1 MTDETNNN
9 NTNDNNDDRKKREEA
24 RRKKK
29 QQINRKKQIDAAN
42 KRNEEYLKEESE
54 YYKKQDPNAKVFN
67 RDGQEVADDG
77 SIIVDDSPITG
88 PVIEPAEGDMET
100 DQFGNPVEE
109 EDDYRYE
116 TNIKQEGS
124 LRPEP
129 ELNLVEQAGKL
140 AGTIFSIPDEIDK
153 RVGVGEFNVYNLRQQ
168 LKKLFTLG
176 LSEKYVIASLLG
188 EILVPDSIDLAM
200 LGVGYVPRRIW
211 KTIKAG
217 KEGMD
222 TLRKYLKSRA
232 AKKGLKLQSDGFMME
247 RVSRATGR
255 PFDELANES
264 GLMMA
269 IKTDN
274 VEDWG
279 QESLKR
285 LKAGEKLT
293 DDEMTAA
300 YRAAMYD
307 MPETKLKQG
316 ELDLK
321 GVKAKDEPPLYNKK
335 ALERMNM
342 TEEEAKLFSTELD
355 FGKIPRDDKAA
366 LQSRLYGPAHFNNT
380 KRYLFDKYLGYY
392 ARVKNNIITNGRI
405 DKRFFD
411 PKYKGIP
418 LNTNLDPKNFKI
430 ESHHIN
436 PLASAMPLYD
446 GATMTEID
454 KVVDI
459 LMKEGVMSGNNPLNL
474 MAIPRSVHEVGH
486 RYIDDF
492 LKKDFGGT
500 YFLKRYKTSAER
512 YDAARKY
519 AKIIKNSEKAILDAY
534 FQHWLLFGKVIPD
547 EILVSALQRVPLFS
561 RYNLKTMQ
569 DIIREA
575 GTDKKALEQITVLT
589 RNDGKKVIRK
599 GRTLSEKEAAME
611 DLKELYRQKRNLPKE
626 TQGRF
631 KGSTFT
637 SMRKE
642 EADIDKQI
650 DMIEKAYKMGKYK
663 YLQRTIEGLKPE
675 I

>member
-9 NTNDNNDDRKKREEA
+9 NNNEDRKKRDEA

-29 QQINRKKQIDAAN
+29 QEINRKKQVDAAN
-42 KRNEEYLKEESE
+42 KRNEEYLKKESE

-67 RDGQEVADDG
+67 KDGQEVADDG

-100 DQFGNPVEE
+100 DQFGTPVEE

-116 TNIKQEGS
+116 TNIKQESS

-129 ELNLVEQAGKL
+129 ELNLMEQAGKL
-140 AGTIFSIPDEIDK
+140 ANTIFSIPDEIDK
-153 RVGVGEFNVYNLRQQ
+153 RVGVGEFNVYNARQQ
-168 LKKLFTLG
+168 LKKAFTLG
-176 LSEKYVIASLLG
+176 LSEKYVIAALLG
-188 EILVPDSIDLAM
+188 EVLVPDSIDLAT
-200 LGVGYVPRRIW
+200 LGLGYVPRRIW
-211 KTIKAG
+211 KTIAAG
-217 KEGMD
+217 ADGMKV
-222 TLRKYLKSRA
+222 LRKYLKSRA
-232 AKKGLKLQSDGFMME
+232 AKNGLKLQSDSFMVE

-342 TEEEAKLFSTELD
+342 TEDEAKLFSTELD

-418 LNTNLDPKNFKI
+418 LNTNVDPKNFKI

-500 YFLKRYKTSAER
+500 YFLKRYKTSEER
-512 YDAARKY
+512 FEAARKY

-547 EILVSALQRVPLFS
+547 EVLVSALQRVPLFS

>member
-9 NTNDNNDDRKKREEA
+9 NNEDRKKREEA

-29 QQINRKKQIDAAN
+29 QEINRKKQIDAAN
-42 KRNEEYLKEESE
+42 KRNEEYLKKESE

-67 RDGQEVADDG
+67 KDGQEVADDG

-168 LKKLFTLG
+168 LKKAFTLG

-211 KTIKAG
+211 KAINASAD
-217 KEGMD
+217 GMNV
-222 TLRKYLKSRA
+222 LRKYLKSRA
-232 AKKGLKLQSDGFMME
+232 AKKGLKLQSDSFMME

-269 IKTDN
+269 IKPDN

-279 QESLKR
+279 QESLRR

-307 MPETKLKQG
+307 MPETRLKQG

-342 TEEEAKLFSTELD
+342 TEDEAKLFSTELD
-355 FGKIPRDDKAA
+355 FNKIPRDDKAA

-500 YFLKRYKTSAER
+500 YFLRTYKTSEER
-512 YDAARKY
+512 FEAARKY

-547 EILVSALQRVPLFS
+547 EVLVSALQRVPLFS

-589 RNDGKKVIRK
+589 RNDGKKFIKK

-650 DMIEKAYKMGKYK
+650 DMIEKAYKLGKYK

>member
-9 NTNDNNDDRKKREEA
+9 NNNEDRKKRDEA

-29 QQINRKKQIDAAN
+29 QEINRKKQVDAAN
-42 KRNEEYLKEESE
+42 KRNEEYLKKESE

-67 RDGQEVADDG
+67 KDWQEVADDG

-100 DQFGNPVEE
+100 DQVGTPVEE

-116 TNIKQEGS
+116 TNIKQESS

-129 ELNLVEQAGKL
+129 ELNLMEQAGKL
-140 AGTIFSIPDEIDK
+140 ANTIFSIPDEIDK
-153 RVGVGEFNVYNLRQQ
+153 RVGVGEFNVYNARQQ
-168 LKKLFTLG
+168 LKKAFTLG
-176 LSEKYVIASLLG
+176 LSEKYVVAALLG
-188 EILVPDSIDLAM
+188 EILVPDSIDLAT
-200 LGVGYVPRRIW
+200 LGLGYVPRRIW
-211 KTIKAG
+211 KTIAAG
-217 KEGMD
+217 ADGMKV
-222 TLRKYLKSRA
+222 LRKYLKSRA
-232 AKKGLKLQSDGFMME
+232 AKNGLKLQSDSFMVE

-342 TEEEAKLFSTELD
+342 TEDEAKLFSTELD

-392 ARVKNNIITNGRI
+392 ARIKNNIITNGRI

-500 YFLKRYKTSAER
+500 YFLKRYKTSEER
-512 YDAARKY
+512 FEAARKY

>member
-9 NTNDNNDDRKKREEA
+9 NNNEDRQKRDEA

-29 QQINRKKQIDAAN
+29 QQINRKKQQDAAN
-42 KRNEEYLKEESE
+42 KRNEEYLKKESE

-100 DQFGNPVEE
+100 DQFGTPVEE

-116 TNIKQEGS
+116 TNIKQESS

-129 ELNLVEQAGKL
+129 ELNLVEQAGRL
-140 AGTIFSIPDEIDK
+140 ANTIFSIPDAIDK
-153 RVGVGEFNVYNLRQQ
+153 RVGVGEFNVYNARQQ

-176 LSEKYVIASLLG
+176 LSEKYVVAALLG
-188 EILVPDSIDLAM
+188 EILVPDTIDLAT
-200 LGVGYVPRRIW
+200 LGLGYVPRRIW
-211 KTIKAG
+211 KTIAAG
-217 KEGMD
+217 ADGMKV
-222 TLRKYLKSRA
+222 LRKYLKSRA
-232 AKKGLKLQSDGFMME
+232 AKNGLQLQSDGFMME

-269 IKTDN
+269 IKPDN

-307 MPETKLKQG
+307 MPETRLKQG

-342 TEEEAKLFSTELD
+342 TEDEAKLFSTELD

-392 ARVKNNIITNGRI
+392 ARIKNNIITNGRI

-500 YFLKRYKTSAER
+500 YFLRTYKTSEER
-512 YDAARKY
+512 FEAARKY

-547 EILVSALQRVPLFS
+547 EVLVSALQRVPLFS

>member
-1 MTDETNNN
+1 MTEDE
-9 NTNDNNDDRKKREEA
+9 RQ
-24 RRKKK
+24 KKK
-29 QQINRKKQIDAAN
+29 KELKKQVRKTPKQRIAEQTAKDPKMQGGSPGTVFDPTKEIAA
-42 KRNEEYLKEESE
+42 
-54 YYKKQDPNAKVFN
+54 
-67 RDGQEVADDG
+67 DG
-77 SIIVDDSPITG
+77 SPFQPDPTQEEIQ
-88 PVIEPAEGDMET
+88 EGLQDQDMEQG
-100 DQFGNPVEE
+100 DFLADPEE
-109 EDDYRYE
+109 EDDYKYE
-116 TNIKQEGS
+116 TNIKQESS

-129 ELNLVEQAGKL
+129 ELNLMEQAGKL
-140 AGTIFSIPDEIDK
+140 ANTIFSIPDEIDK
-153 RVGVGEFNVYNLRQQ
+153 RVGVGEFNVYNARQQ
-168 LKKLFTLG
+168 LKKAFTLG
-176 LSEKYVIASLLG
+176 LSEKYVIAALLG
-188 EILVPDSIDLAM
+188 EVLVPDSIDLAT
-200 LGVGYVPRRIW
+200 LGLGYVPRRIW
-211 KTIKAG
+211 KTIAAG
-217 KEGMD
+217 ADGMKV
-222 TLRKYLKSRA
+222 LRKYLKSRA
-232 AKKGLKLQSDGFMME
+232 AKNGLKLQSDSFMIE

-321 GVKAKDEPPLYNKK
+321 GMKVKEEPPLYNKR
-335 ALERMNM
+335 ALKRMNM
-342 TEEEAKLFSTELD
+342 TEDEAKLFSTELD

-418 LNTNLDPKNFKI
+418 LNTNVDPKNFKI

-474 MAIPRSVHEVGH
+474 MAIPRSVHDVGH

-500 YFLKRYKTSAER
+500 YFLKRYKTSEER
-512 YDAARKY
+512 FEAARKY

-547 EILVSALQRVPLFS
+547 DVLVSALQRVPLFS

-589 RNDGKKVIRK
+589 RNDGKKIIRK

-650 DMIEKAYKMGKYK
+650 DMIEKAYKIGKYK

>member
-9 NTNDNNDDRKKREEA
+9 NSNDNNEDRKKREEA

-29 QQINRKKQIDAAN
+29 QQINRKKQQDAAN

-100 DQFGNPVEE
+100 DQFGTPVEE

-116 TNIKQEGS
+116 TNIKQESS

-129 ELNLVEQAGKL
+129 ELNLVEQAGRL
-140 AGTIFSIPDEIDK
+140 ANTIFSIPDAIDK
-153 RVGVGEFNVYNLRQQ
+153 RVGVGEFNVYNARQQ

-176 LSEKYVIASLLG
+176 LSEKYVVAALLG
-188 EILVPDSIDLAM
+188 EILVPDTIDLAT
-200 LGVGYVPRRIW
+200 LGLGYVPRRIW
-211 KTIKAG
+211 KTIAAG
-217 KEGMD
+217 ADGMKV
-222 TLRKYLKSRA
+222 LRKYLKSRA
-232 AKKGLKLQSDGFMME
+232 AKNGLQLQSDGFMME

-269 IKTDN
+269 IKPDN

-307 MPETKLKQG
+307 MPETRLKQG

-342 TEEEAKLFSTELD
+342 TEDEAKLFSTELD

-392 ARVKNNIITNGRI
+392 ARIKNNIITNGRI

-500 YFLKRYKTSAER
+500 FFLKRYKTSEER
-512 YDAARKY
+512 FEAARKY

-547 EILVSALQRVPLFS
+547 EVLVSALQRVPLFS

>member
-9 NTNDNNDDRKKREEA
+9 NNEDRKKREEA

-29 QQINRKKQIDAAN
+29 QEINRKKQIDAAN
-42 KRNEEYLKEESE
+42 KRNEEYLKKESE

-67 RDGQEVADDG
+67 KDGQEVADDG

-168 LKKLFTLG
+168 LKKAFTLG

-211 KTIKAG
+211 KAINASAD
-217 KEGMD
+217 GMNV
-222 TLRKYLKSRA
+222 LRKYLKSRA
-232 AKKGLKLQSDGFMME
+232 AKKGLKLQSDSFMME

-269 IKTDN
+269 IKPDN

-279 QESLKR
+279 QESLRR

-307 MPETKLKQG
+307 MPETRLKQG

-342 TEEEAKLFSTELD
+342 TEDEAKLFSTELD
-355 FGKIPRDDKAA
+355 FNKIPRDDKAA

-500 YFLKRYKTSAER
+500 YFLRTYKTSEER
-512 YDAARKY
+512 FEAARKY

-547 EILVSALQRVPLFS
+547 EVLVSALQRVPLFS

-626 TQGRF
+626 QSGRF
-631 KGSTFT
+631 KGSTYT

>member
-9 NTNDNNDDRKKREEA
+9 NNNEDRQKRDEA

-29 QQINRKKQIDAAN
+29 QQINRKKQQDAAN
-42 KRNEEYLKEESE
+42 KRNEEYLKKESE

-100 DQFGNPVEE
+100 DQFGTPVEE

-116 TNIKQEGS
+116 TNIKQESS

-129 ELNLVEQAGKL
+129 ELNLVEQAGRL
-140 AGTIFSIPDEIDK
+140 ANTIFSIPDAIDK
-153 RVGVGEFNVYNLRQQ
+153 RVGVGEFNVYNARQQ

-176 LSEKYVIASLLG
+176 LSEKYVVAALLG
-188 EILVPDSIDLAM
+188 EILVPDTIDLAT
-200 LGVGYVPRRIW
+200 LGLGYVPRRIW
-211 KTIKAG
+211 KTIAAG
-217 KEGMD
+217 ADGMKV
-222 TLRKYLKSRA
+222 LRKYLKSRA
-232 AKKGLKLQSDGFMME
+232 AKNGLQLQSDGFMME

-269 IKTDN
+269 IKPDN

-307 MPETKLKQG
+307 MPETRLKQG

-342 TEEEAKLFSTELD
+342 TEDEAKLFSTELD

-392 ARVKNNIITNGRI
+392 ARIKNNIITNGRI

-500 YFLKRYKTSAER
+500 YFLRTYKTSEER
-512 YDAARKY
+512 FEAARKY

-547 EILVSALQRVPLFS
+547 EVLVSALQRVPLFS

-589 RNDGKKVIRK
+589 RNDGKKFIKK

>member
-9 NTNDNNDDRKKREEA
+9 NNNEDRKKRDEA

-29 QQINRKKQIDAAN
+29 QEINRKKQVDAAN
-42 KRNEEYLKEESE
+42 KRNEEYLKKESE

-67 RDGQEVADDG
+67 KDGQEVADDG
-77 SIIVDDSPITG
+77 SIIVDDSPLTG

-109 EDDYRYE
+109 EDDYKYE
-116 TNIKQEGS
+116 TNIKQESS

-129 ELNLVEQAGKL
+129 ELNLMEQAGKL
-140 AGTIFSIPDEIDK
+140 ANTIFSIPDEIDK
-153 RVGVGEFNVYNLRQQ
+153 RVGVGEFNVYNARQQ
-168 LKKLFTLG
+168 LKKAFTLG
-176 LSEKYVIASLLG
+176 LSEKYVVAALLG
-188 EILVPDSIDLAM
+188 EILVPDSIDLAT
-200 LGVGYVPRRIW
+200 LGLGYVPRRIW
-211 KTIKAG
+211 KTIAAG
-217 KEGMD
+217 ADGMKV
-222 TLRKYLKSRA
+222 LRKYLKSRA
-232 AKKGLKLQSDGFMME
+232 AKNGLKLQSDSFMVE

-342 TEEEAKLFSTELD
+342 TEDEAKLFSTELD

-392 ARVKNNIITNGRI
+392 ARIKNNIITNGRI

-500 YFLKRYKTSAER
+500 YFLKRYKTSEER
-512 YDAARKY
+512 FEAARKY

>member
-9 NTNDNNDDRKKREEA
+9 NNNEDRQKRDEA

-29 QQINRKKQIDAAN
+29 QQINRKKQQDAAN
-42 KRNEEYLKEESE
+42 KRNEEYLKKESE

-100 DQFGNPVEE
+100 DQFGTPVEE

-116 TNIKQEGS
+116 TNIKQESS

-129 ELNLVEQAGKL
+129 ELNLVEQAGRL
-140 AGTIFSIPDEIDK
+140 ANTIFSIPDAIDK
-153 RVGVGEFNVYNLRQQ
+153 RVGVGEFNVYNARQQ

-176 LSEKYVIASLLG
+176 LSEKYVVAALLG
-188 EILVPDSIDLAM
+188 EILVPDTIDLAT
-200 LGVGYVPRRIW
+200 LGLGYVPRRIW
-211 KTIKAG
+211 KTIAAG
-217 KEGMD
+217 ADGMKV
-222 TLRKYLKSRA
+222 LRKYLKSRA
-232 AKKGLKLQSDGFMME
+232 AKNGLQLQSDGFMME

-269 IKTDN
+269 IKPDN

-307 MPETKLKQG
+307 MPETRLKQG

-342 TEEEAKLFSTELD
+342 TEDEAKLFSTELD

-392 ARVKNNIITNGRI
+392 ARIKNNIITNGRI

-500 YFLKRYKTSAER
+500 FFLKRYKTSEER
-512 YDAARKY
+512 FEAARKY

-547 EILVSALQRVPLFS
+547 EVLVSALQRVPLFS

>member
-1 MTDETNNN
+1 MKIADVAIIH
-9 NTNDNNDDRKKREEA
+9 DPAIPMKRP
-24 RRKKK
+24 KKK
-29 QQINRKKQIDAAN
+29 QEINRKKQIDAAN
-42 KRNEEYLKEESE
+42 KRNEEYLKKESE

-67 RDGQEVADDG
+67 KDGQEVADDG

-168 LKKLFTLG
+168 LKKAFTLG

-211 KTIKAG
+211 KAINASAD
-217 KEGMD
+217 GMNV
-222 TLRKYLKSRA
+222 LRKYLKSRA
-232 AKKGLKLQSDGFMME
+232 AKKGLKLQSDSFMME

-269 IKTDN
+269 IKPDN

-279 QESLKR
+279 QESLRR

-307 MPETKLKQG
+307 MPETRLKQG

-342 TEEEAKLFSTELD
+342 TEDEAKLFSTELD
-355 FGKIPRDDKAA
+355 FNKIPRDDKAA

-500 YFLKRYKTSAER
+500 YFLRTYKTSEER
-512 YDAARKY
+512 FEAARKY

-547 EILVSALQRVPLFS
+547 EVLVSALQRVPLFS

-589 RNDGKKVIRK
+589 RNDGKKFIKK

-626 TQGRF
+626 QSGRF
-631 KGSTFT
+631 KGSTYT

-650 DMIEKAYKMGKYK
+650 DMIEKAYKLGKYK

>member
-9 NTNDNNDDRKKREEA
+9 NNNEDRQKRDEA

-29 QQINRKKQIDAAN
+29 QQINRKKQQDAAN
-42 KRNEEYLKEESE
+42 KRNEEYLKKESE

-100 DQFGNPVEE
+100 DQFGTPVEE

-116 TNIKQEGS
+116 TNIKQESS

-129 ELNLVEQAGKL
+129 ELNLVEQAGRL
-140 AGTIFSIPDEIDK
+140 ANTIFSIPDAIDK
-153 RVGVGEFNVYNLRQQ
+153 RVGVGEFNVYNARQQ

-176 LSEKYVIASLLG
+176 LSEKYVVAALLG
-188 EILVPDSIDLAM
+188 EILVPDTIDLAT
-200 LGVGYVPRRIW
+200 LGLGYVPRRIW
-211 KTIKAG
+211 KTIAAG
-217 KEGMD
+217 ADGMKV
-222 TLRKYLKSRA
+222 LRKYLKSRA
-232 AKKGLKLQSDGFMME
+232 AKNGLQLQSDGFMME

-269 IKTDN
+269 IKPDN

-307 MPETKLKQG
+307 MPETRLKQG

-342 TEEEAKLFSTELD
+342 TEDEAKLFSTELD
-355 FGKIPRDDKAA
+355 FNKIPRDDKAA

-500 YFLKRYKTSAER
+500 YFLRTYKTSEER
-512 YDAARKY
+512 FEAARKY

-547 EILVSALQRVPLFS
+547 EVLVSALQRVPLFS

-626 TQGRF
+626 QSGRF
-631 KGSTFT
+631 KGSTYT

>member
-9 NTNDNNDDRKKREEA
+9 NNNEDRQKRDEA

-29 QQINRKKQIDAAN
+29 QQINRKKQQDAAN
-42 KRNEEYLKEESE
+42 KRNEEYLKKESE

-100 DQFGNPVEE
+100 DQFGTPVEE

-116 TNIKQEGS
+116 TNIKQESS

-129 ELNLVEQAGKL
+129 ELNLVEQAGRL
-140 AGTIFSIPDEIDK
+140 ANTIFSIPDAIDK
-153 RVGVGEFNVYNLRQQ
+153 RVGVGEFNVYNARQQ

-176 LSEKYVIASLLG
+176 LSEKYVVAALLG
-188 EILVPDSIDLAM
+188 EILVPDTIDLAT
-200 LGVGYVPRRIW
+200 LGLGYVPRRIW
-211 KTIKAG
+211 KTIAAG
-217 KEGMD
+217 ADGMKV
-222 TLRKYLKSRA
+222 LRKYLKSRA
-232 AKKGLKLQSDGFMME
+232 AKNGLQLQSDGFMME

-269 IKTDN
+269 IKPDN

-307 MPETKLKQG
+307 MPETRLKQG

-342 TEEEAKLFSTELD
+342 TEDEAKLFSTELD

-392 ARVKNNIITNGRI
+392 ARIKNNIITNGRI

-500 YFLKRYKTSAER
+500 FFLKRYKTSEER
-512 YDAARKY
+512 FEAARKY

-547 EILVSALQRVPLFS
+547 EVLVSALQRVPLFS

-626 TQGRF
+626 QSGRF
-631 KGSTFT
+631 KGSTYT

>member
-9 NTNDNNDDRKKREEA
+9 NNNEDRKKRDEA

-29 QQINRKKQIDAAN
+29 QEINRKKQVDAAN
-42 KRNEEYLKEESE
+42 KRNEEYLKKESE

-67 RDGQEVADDG
+67 KDGQEVADDG

-100 DQFGNPVEE
+100 DQFGTPVEE

-116 TNIKQEGS
+116 TNIKQESS

-129 ELNLVEQAGKL
+129 ELNLMEQAGKL
-140 AGTIFSIPDEIDK
+140 ANTIFSIPDEIDK
-153 RVGVGEFNVYNLRQQ
+153 RVGVGEFNVYNARQQ
-168 LKKLFTLG
+168 LKKAFTLG
-176 LSEKYVIASLLG
+176 LSEKYVVAALLG
-188 EILVPDSIDLAM
+188 EILVPDSIDLAT
-200 LGVGYVPRRIW
+200 LGLGYVPRRIW
-211 KTIKAG
+211 KTIAAG
-217 KEGMD
+217 ADGMKV
-222 TLRKYLKSRA
+222 LRKYLKSRA
-232 AKKGLKLQSDGFMME
+232 AKNGLKLQSDSFMVE

-342 TEEEAKLFSTELD
+342 TEDEAKLFSTELD

-392 ARVKNNIITNGRI
+392 ARIKNNIITNGRI

-500 YFLKRYKTSAER
+500 YFLKRYKTSEER
-512 YDAARKY
+512 FEAARKY

>member
-9 NTNDNNDDRKKREEA
+9 NSNDNNEDRKKREEA

-29 QQINRKKQIDAAN
+29 QQINRKKQQDAAN
-42 KRNEEYLKEESE
+42 KRNEEYLKKESE
-54 YYKKQDPNAKVFN
+54 YYRKQDPNAKVFN
-67 RDGQEVADDG
+67 KDGQEVADDG

-129 ELNLVEQAGKL
+129 ELNLVEQAGRL
-140 AGTIFSIPDEIDK
+140 ANTIFSIPDAIDK
-153 RVGVGEFNVYNLRQQ
+153 RVGVGEFNVYNARQQ

-176 LSEKYVIASLLG
+176 LSEKYVVAALLG
-188 EILVPDSIDLAM
+188 EILVPDTIDLAT
-200 LGVGYVPRRIW
+200 LGLGYVPRRIW
-211 KTIKAG
+211 KTIAAG
-217 KEGMD
+217 ADGMKV
-222 TLRKYLKSRA
+222 LRKYLKSRA
-232 AKKGLKLQSDGFMME
+232 AKNGLQLQSDGFMME

-269 IKTDN
+269 IKPDN

-307 MPETKLKQG
+307 MPETRLKQG

-342 TEEEAKLFSTELD
+342 TEDEAKLFSTELD

-392 ARVKNNIITNGRI
+392 ARIKNNIITNGRI

-500 YFLKRYKTSAER
+500 FFLKRYKTSEER
-512 YDAARKY
+512 FEAARKY

-547 EILVSALQRVPLFS
+547 EVLVSALQRVPLFS

-626 TQGRF
+626 QSGRF
-631 KGSTFT
+631 KGSTYT

>member
-1 MTDETNNN
+1 MTEDE
-9 NTNDNNDDRKKREEA
+9 RQ
-24 RRKKK
+24 KKK
-29 QQINRKKQIDAAN
+29 KELKKQVRKTPKQRAAE
-42 KRNEEYLKEESE
+42 KTAKDPKMQGGSPGTVFDPTKEI
-54 YYKKQDPNAKVFN
+54 A
-67 RDGQEVADDG
+67 ADG
-77 SIIVDDSPITG
+77 SPFQPDPTQEEIQ
-88 PVIEPAEGDMET
+88 EGLQDQDMEQG
-100 DQFGNPVEE
+100 DFLADPEE
-109 EDDYRYE
+109 EDDYKYE
-116 TNIKQEGS
+116 TNIKQESS

-129 ELNLVEQAGKL
+129 ELNLMEQAGKL
-140 AGTIFSIPDEIDK
+140 ANTIFSIPDAIDK
-153 RVGVGEFNVYNLRQQ
+153 RVGVGEFNVYNARQQ
-168 LKKLFTLG
+168 LKKAFTLG
-176 LSEKYVIASLLG
+176 LSEKYVVAALLG
-188 EILVPDSIDLAM
+188 EILVPDSIDLAT
-200 LGVGYVPRRIW
+200 LGLGYVPRRIW
-211 KTIKAG
+211 KTISAG
-217 KEGMD
+217 ADGMKV
-222 TLRKYLKSRA
+222 LRKYLKSRA
-232 AKKGLKLQSDGFMME
+232 AKNGLQLQQDSYMLE
-247 RVSRATGR
+247 RASRALGR
-255 PFDELANES
+255 PFDEVANES
-264 GLMMA
+264 GLIMA
-269 IKTDN
+269 IKPDN

-285 LKAGEKLT
+285 LRAGEKLT

-307 MPETKLKQG
+307 LPETKLKQG

-321 GVKAKDEPPLYNKK
+321 GVKAKNEPPLYNKK

-342 TEEEAKLFSTELD
+342 TEDEAKLFSTELD
-355 FGKIPRDDKAA
+355 FNKIPRDDKAA

-380 KRYLFDKYLGYY
+380 KRYLFNKYLAYY
-392 ARVKNNIITNGRI
+392 GRIKDNIITNGRI

-474 MAIPRSVHEVGH
+474 MAIPRSVHDVGH
-486 RYIDDF
+486 KYIDDF

-500 YFLKRYKTSAER
+500 FFLKTYKTSEER
-512 YDAARKY
+512 FEAARKY

-547 EILVSALQRVPLFS
+547 EVLVSALQRVPLFS

-575 GTDKKALEQITVLT
+575 ATDEKALEQITVLT
-589 RNDGKKVIRK
+589 RNDGQKFIKKS
-599 GRTLSEKEAAME
+599 RTLSEKEIAME

-626 TQGRF
+626 QSGRF
-631 KGSTFT
+631 KGSTYT
-637 SMRKE
+637 GMRGVE
-642 EADIDKQI
+642 RELNQEIDK
-650 DMIEKAYKMGKYK
+650 IEKAYKLGKYK

>member
-9 NTNDNNDDRKKREEA
+9 NNNEDRKKRDEA

-29 QQINRKKQIDAAN
+29 QEINRKKQVDAAN
-42 KRNEEYLKEESE
+42 KRNEEYLKKESE

-67 RDGQEVADDG
+67 KDGQEVADDG
-77 SIIVDDSPITG
+77 SIIVDDSPLTG

-109 EDDYRYE
+109 EDDYKYE
-116 TNIKQEGS
+116 TNIKQESS

-129 ELNLVEQAGKL
+129 ELNLMEQAGKL
-140 AGTIFSIPDEIDK
+140 ANTIFSIPDAIDK
-153 RVGVGEFNVYNLRQQ
+153 RVGVGEFNVYNARQQ
-168 LKKLFTLG
+168 LKKAFTLG
-176 LSEKYVIASLLG
+176 LSEKYVVAALLG
-188 EILVPDSIDLAM
+188 EILVPDSIDLAT
-200 LGVGYVPRRIW
+200 LGLGYVPRRIW
-211 KTIKAG
+211 KTIAAG
-217 KEGMD
+217 ADGMKV
-222 TLRKYLKSRA
+222 LRKYLKSRA
-232 AKKGLKLQSDGFMME
+232 AKNGLKLQSDSFMVE

-342 TEEEAKLFSTELD
+342 TEDEAKLFSTELD

-392 ARVKNNIITNGRI
+392 ARIKNNIITNGRI

-500 YFLKRYKTSAER
+500 YFLKRYKTSEER
-512 YDAARKY
+512 FEAARKY

>member
-211 KTIKAG
+211 KAINASAD
-217 KEGMD
+217 GMNV
-222 TLRKYLKSRA
+222 LRKYLKSRA

-392 ARVKNNIITNGRI
+392 ARIKNNIITNGRI

-500 YFLKRYKTSAER
+500 YFLKRYKTSEER
-512 YDAARKY
+512 FEAARKY

>member
-9 NTNDNNDDRKKREEA
+9 NNNEDRKKRDEA

-29 QQINRKKQIDAAN
+29 QEINRKKQVDAAN
-42 KRNEEYLKEESE
+42 KRNEEYLKKESE

-67 RDGQEVADDG
+67 KDGQEVADDG

-100 DQFGNPVEE
+100 DQFGTPVEE

-116 TNIKQEGS
+116 TNIKQESS

-129 ELNLVEQAGKL
+129 ELNLMEQAGKL
-140 AGTIFSIPDEIDK
+140 ANTIFSIPDEIDK
-153 RVGVGEFNVYNLRQQ
+153 RVGVGEFNVYNARQQ
-168 LKKLFTLG
+168 LKKAFTLG
-176 LSEKYVIASLLG
+176 LSEKYVVAALLG
-188 EILVPDSIDLAM
+188 EILVPDSIDLAT
-200 LGVGYVPRRIW
+200 LGLGYVPRRIW
-211 KTIKAG
+211 KTIAAG
-217 KEGMD
+217 ADGMKV
-222 TLRKYLKSRA
+222 LRKYLKSRA
-232 AKKGLKLQSDGFMME
+232 AKNGLKLQSDSFMVE

-342 TEEEAKLFSTELD
+342 TEDEAKLFSTELD

-418 LNTNLDPKNFKI
+418 LNTNVDPKNFKI

-474 MAIPRSVHEVGH
+474 MAIPRSVHDVGH

-500 YFLKRYKTSAER
+500 YFLKRYKTSEER
-512 YDAARKY
+512 FEAARKY

-547 EILVSALQRVPLFS
+547 EVLVSALQRVPLFS

>member
-9 NTNDNNDDRKKREEA
+9 NNNEDRKKRDEA

-29 QQINRKKQIDAAN
+29 QEINRKKQVDAAN
-42 KRNEEYLKEESE
+42 KRNEEYLKKESE

-67 RDGQEVADDG
+67 KDGQEVADDG

-100 DQFGNPVEE
+100 DQFGTPVEE

-116 TNIKQEGS
+116 TNIKQESS

-129 ELNLVEQAGKL
+129 ELNLMEQAGKL
-140 AGTIFSIPDEIDK
+140 ANTIFSIPDEIDK
-153 RVGVGEFNVYNLRQQ
+153 RVGVGEFNVYNARQQ
-168 LKKLFTLG
+168 LKKAFTLG
-176 LSEKYVIASLLG
+176 LSEKYVVAALLG
-188 EILVPDSIDLAM
+188 EILVPDSIDLAT
-200 LGVGYVPRRIW
+200 LGLGYVPRRIW
-211 KTIKAG
+211 KTIAAG
-217 KEGMD
+217 ADGMKV
-222 TLRKYLKSRA
+222 LRKYLKSRA
-232 AKKGLKLQSDGFMME
+232 AKNGLKLQSDSFMIE

-342 TEEEAKLFSTELD
+342 TEDEAKLFSTELD

-392 ARVKNNIITNGRI
+392 ARIKNNIITNGRI

-500 YFLKRYKTSAER
+500 YFLKRYKTSEER
-512 YDAARKY
+512 FEAARKY